1 MGVKRRG
8 VDVAVIGGGIIG
20 CSAAAMLASR
30 GANVVVVERTSIG
43 AGASGRNLGA
53 VQHPFDPVLAPL
65 YRESLS
71 RYRALVDGDGGFSIA
86 ARPAGLLL
94 LTADADAAARQAARF
109 RREVPEL
116 EPQLLGP
123 DEVVRAEPS
132 LASGPS
138 AVRLATGFPIP
149 PASATAAWARV
160 AEQRGAEILI
170 GQAAQPRVHD
180 DRVVGVDLADGSR
193 ISAGAV
199 LVAAGPWS
207 PPLVDPSGAWRP
219 IRPTYGVTV
228 QLRLG
233 RAAPRHI
240 VEEDAVDSVNRAEA
254 ATEHAAAAAGERTP
268 DPPSLFS
275 IASADGISTVGSTFL
290 PDEPD
295 AGAIEPIIVR
305 RAAAFLPAVARARIL
320 GRRLCAR
327 PQSVDG
333 RPFIGAVGGPDGLF
347 VCAGHGPWGI
357 SIGPASAALAVR
369 AVLDETSP
377 PPELAATRAI

>member
-1 MGVKRRG
+1 MGLERRS

-20 CSAAAMLASR
+20 CAAAAMLASR
-30 GANVVVVERTSIG
+30 GASVVLLERTSVG

-65 YRESLS
+65 YRESLT
-71 RYRALVDGDGGFSIA
+71 RYRALAEAGGGFAIA

-109 RREVPEL
+109 AREVPEL
-116 EPQLLGP
+116 EPQLLDP
-123 DEVVRAEPS
+123 HEVVRTEPS
-132 LASGPS
+132 LANGPS

-149 PASATAAWARV
+149 PASATSAWARL
-160 AEQRGAEILI
+160 AEERGAELRV
-170 GQAAQPRVHD
+170 GHPAQPRVVD
-180 DRVVGVDLADGSR
+180 DRVAGVDLGDGSR

-207 PPLVDPSGAWRP
+207 PPLVDPSGAWSP
-219 IRPTYGVTV
+219 IRPTYGVTL

-240 VEEDAVDSVNRAEA
+240 VEEDAVDSVNRAQA
-254 ATEHAAAAAGERTP
+254 ATERAAATAGERP
-268 DPPSLFS
+268 ADPPSLFS

-295 AGAIEPIIVR
+295 AAAIEPLLLR
-305 RAAAFLPAVARARIL
+305 RAAAFLPAVGRAKTL
-320 GRRLCAR
+320 SRRLCAR

-333 RPFIGAVGGPDGLF
+333 RPFIGAVDGPRGLF

-357 SIGPASAALAVR
+357 STGPASAALAVR
-369 AVLDETSP
+369 AVLDGTAP
-377 PPELAATRAI
+377 PPELDATRAI